1 MGKIIVLLLGVM
13 IFSNL
18 PVFSGECTQSKSV
31 KETVIEDPYK
41 SARWDKVK
49 YIDGAEIISE
59 NVSSVYKKF
68 HTMVRNLNNN
78 DKMIALLKKAYENMK
93 NFIFEVGLLLKQ
105 LYNCAI
111 KE

>member
-1 MGKIIVLLLGVM
+1 M

-18 PVFSGECTQSKSV
+18 PVFSGECTRSKSI
-31 KETVIEDPYK
+31 KETVLEAPYK

-49 YIDGAEIISE
+49 CIDGAEIISK
-59 NVSSVYKKF
+59 NVSSVCKKF

-78 DKMIALLKKAYENMK
+78 DKMIALLKKAYENIK
-93 NFIFEVGLLLKQ
+93 NFVFKMGLLLKQ

-111 KE
+111 KK